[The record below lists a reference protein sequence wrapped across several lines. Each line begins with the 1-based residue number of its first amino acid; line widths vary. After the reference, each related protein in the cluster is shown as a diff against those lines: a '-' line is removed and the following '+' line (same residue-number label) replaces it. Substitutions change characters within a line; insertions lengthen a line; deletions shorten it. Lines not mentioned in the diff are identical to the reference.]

1 MTITREEA
9 IRILSTRDAH
19 GVLCGYTN
27 GVTEALDMAIEAL
40 KAEPTGDLISR
51 ADAIGAW
58 DKLSKRGRT
67 EFDQV
72 LMTLPSSDATKKKAE
87 LKENGDWDC
96 PDVGCDE
103 CDHHRSVEWCSLA
116 IPNHEKIDDTY
127 KMVNEAFFEG
137 FDVAEKRYKL
147 LIETIEELE
156 KKSAD
161 VEWIPITTSEPTTS
175 NHVLVTYNWGDDD
188 YDDYEVSELD
198 YWVTKCAAEEGN
210 KQCQMFIEHVIAW
223 SFLPQP
229 YKER

>member
-1 MTITREEA
+1 MTREEA
-9 IRILSTRDAH
+9 IKILADLTDNFFLH
-19 GVLCGYTN
+19 TWEEQYK
-27 GVTEALDMAIEAL
+27 ALHMAIEAL

-51 ADAIGAW
+51 ANAIGAW

-72 LMTLPSSDATKKKAE
+72 LMTLP
-87 LKENGDWDC
+87 
-96 PDVGCDE
+96 
-103 CDHHRSVEWCSLA
+103 
-116 IPNHEKIDDTY
+116 
-127 KMVNEAFFEG
+127 
-137 FDVAEKRYKL
+137 
-147 LIETIEELE
+147 
-156 KKSAD
+156 SAD

-188 YDDYEVSELD
+188 YDDYETSELD

-210 KQCQMFIEHVIAW
+210 KQCQMFIDHVIAW

>member
-1 MTITREEA
+1 MTDIISR
-9 IRILSTRDAH
+9 
-19 GVLCGYTN
+19 TN
-27 GVTEALDMAIEAL
+27 AIE
-40 KAEPTGDLISR
+40 
-51 ADAIGAW
+51 AW
-58 DKLSKRGRT
+58 DKLSKRGRI

-72 LMTLPSSDATKKKAE
+72 LMTLPSFDTTKKKAE

-137 FDVAEKRYKL
+137 FDAAEQRYKL

-156 KKSAD
+156 KKSID
-161 VEWIPITTSEPTTS
+161 VEWIPITTSEPTTA
-175 NHVLVTYNWGDDD
+175 HPVLVTYKWGDD
-188 YDDYEVSELD
+188 YDDYEVRDLD
-198 YWVTKCAAEEGN
+198 YWVAKSAAEEGN
-210 KQCQMFIEHVIAW
+210 KQCQMLIDHVIAW

-229 YKER
+229 YIPQPYKKK